1 MSAQLSLARY
11 NLTLLVMTP
20 ESGVHLQGDVGDFE
34 DAMIDPVLADDG
46 HTILSVR
53 SQLVLALR
61 PPQVVLTDESGAMP
75 TRSAFISASAAIVQM
90 FLERGLLI
98 PGYGWN
104 FQGTI
109 AGLEPEQ
116 TMRRLV
122 AEDRILSAI
131 ESDVEWKVPQ
141 LQISAKS
148 SLADQLN
155 ITIQDVSQQADQIGL
170 TFGVNAHFGTS
181 PTLDRLEEQS
191 AELWRASAQLLLGLL
206 TNG

>member
-1 MSAQLSLARY
+1 MSAQLSLSRY
-11 NLTLLVMTP
+11 NLTLLVTTP
-20 ESGVHLQGDVGDFE
+20 ESGVNLQGDVGEFE
-34 DAMIDPVLADDG
+34 AAMVDPVLADDG

-53 SQLVLALR
+53 SQLVLDLR
-61 PPQVVLTDESGAMP
+61 PPQVVLTDESGTLPM
-75 TRSAFISASAAIVQM
+75 RSAFICASAAIVQM

-98 PGYGWN
+98 PAYGWN
-104 FQGTI
+104 FLGTI

-131 ESDVEWKVPQ
+131 ESDVEWTVPQ
-141 LQISAKS
+141 LQIAAKS

-155 ITIQDVSQQADQIGL
+155 ITIQDVSRQADQIGL

-181 PTLDRLEEQS
+181 PVSDRLEEQG
-191 AELWRASAQLLLGLL
+191 AELWRASAQLLLDLL
-206 TNG
+206 TIG